1 MGEEEMVVETG
12 IVGQTV
18 VGSIIVVVLAV
29 ILCGVLI
36 RLVSV
41 FFKRLQRKQKKLH
54 LRFLENV
61 IRVVIILVFVLF
73 IFSGVDGISRVY
85 RLVFGSTVVL
95 TGVLGLAAQHVLRDI
110 FAGVMLSVS
119 RPFEIGDR
127 ILLSDV
133 EKPCVVE
140 DMTMRHVVLK
150 TMDNIRYIIPNSAI
164 NDMTIT
170 NTSYHQ
176 QMRGTFITV
185 PIAYTADARKAIAV
199 MREVIERCP
208 YTFPNNPGNEDLG
221 GYGEIYLMSYN
232 ENALNLETTIWTEPS
247 MDNFLACS
255 EIRLGILEAF
265 REHDI
270 EIPYEYMNVIM
281 KKDETPDAGVYT
293 EAVTR
298 DITVKSDE
306 VLIEDYQSQLP
317 ECTDKVRQYCDYHG
331 IDDGTGMK
339 IELLTEE
346 LLAFSSSLL
355 KHTKSQFW
363 IEGNRQEIRL
373 SVRSERE
380 FSKKRQLRL
389 ISRAGELPLAH
400 QFLANLKISLSANI
414 EPTGWLFESQS
425 LKGDDLEKQL
435 LTAYSDDIRIGIIDK
450 HLVILVTKR
459 LVGSEEA

>member
-1 MGEEEMVVETG
+1 M
-12 IVGQTV
+12 
-18 VGSIIVVVLAV
+18 AV
-29 ILCGVLI
+29 ILFIALI

-41 FFKRLQRKQKKLH
+41 LFHRLQRKQKKLH
-54 LRFLENV
+54 LRFFENV

-73 IFSGVDGISRVY
+73 LISGIDGISRVY
-85 RLVFGSTVVL
+85 HLVFGSTVVL

-110 FAGVMLSVS
+110 FAGVTLSIS

-127 ILLSDV
+127 ILLSDI

-150 TMDNIRYIIPNSAI
+150 TMDNIRYIIPNSQI
-164 NDMTIT
+164 NDKIIT

-176 QMRGTFITV
+176 QMRGTFIKV
-185 PIAYTADARKAIAV
+185 PIAYTADVRNAIAI

-221 GYGEIYLMSYN
+221 GYGEIYLMSYD
-232 ENALNLETTIWTEPS
+232 ESALNLETTIWTEPT

-255 EIRLGILEAF
+255 EIRMGILEAF

-270 EIPYEYMNVIM
+270 EIPYDYMNVIM
-281 KKDETPDAGVYT
+281 KKEETPDVVEYT
-293 EAVTR
+293 QPVMR

-306 VLIEDYQSQLP
+306 VLVEDYQAQLP
-317 ECTDKVRQYCDYHG
+317 ECMDKVQQYCDYHG

-339 IELLTEE
+339 IELLAEE
-346 LLAFSSSLL
+346 LVAFSSSLL
-355 KHTKSQFW
+355 KHTKSLFW

-373 SVRSERE
+373 SVRSLRE

-389 ISRAGELPLAH
+389 IRHAGEQPVVQ
-400 QFLANLKISLSANI
+400 QFLTNLKISLSANI

-425 LKGDDLEKQL
+425 FNGDDLEKQL
-435 LTAYSDDIRIGIIDK
+435 LSAYSDDIRIGIIDK

-459 LVGSEEA
+459 LVPDGSEEA